1 MDKKEDA
8 MKEAVIVSACR
19 TAVGRAKRGSLVDVR
34 PEDMG
39 KAVVVEA
46 LKRAGNLDPALVD
59 DCIMGCAMPEAQQ
72 GMNIARQIWLHA
84 KLPESVPCKTVNR
97 FCSSGLDAIAQ
108 AAERIMVGAAD
119 IVVAGGVETMSMI
132 PMGGNKIVPHFEMA
146 TEFYPAYVGM
156 GETAENVA
164 KRYNISRHDQD
175 VLALRSNLLA
185 IEANEK
191 GYFKEQIVPLRAYK
205 YEGTKGK
212 RYFTFEVDE
221 GPRKGTTLEGL
232 AKLKPAF
239 WKNGTVTAGNSSQ
252 MSDGAAAVVL
262 MSREKAKEMGLK
274 PMAKFI
280 MEAVAGCGADEMG
293 VGPSVAI
300 PLLMKKTGMSLE
312 DIDVIEL
319 NEAFA
324 SQAVYC
330 VRKLGIEHRLED
342 RTLNPNGGAIALG
355 HPLGCT
361 GAKLTVQVVYHL
373 RDHNM
378 QFGVVSMCIGGGM
391 GAAALF
397 ERVE

>member
-1 MDKKEDA
+1 

-19 TAVGRAKRGSLVDVR
+19 TAIGRAKRGSLVDVR

-39 KAVVVEA
+39 KTVIMEA
-46 LKRAGNLDPALVD
+46 LKRAGDLDPALVD
-59 DCIMGCAMPEAQQ
+59 DCILGCAMPEAQQ
-72 GMNIARQIWLHA
+72 GMNIARQVWLHA

-119 IVVAGGVETMSMI
+119 IVVAGGVENMSMI
-132 PMGGNKIVPHFEMA
+132 PMGGNKIMPHFEMA

-164 KRYNISRHDQD
+164 LRYGITRQQQD
-175 VLALRSNLLA
+175 ELAVRSNLLA

-191 GYFKEQIVPLRAYK
+191 GYFKEQIVPLKAYK
-205 YEGTKGK
+205 YDGAKGK
-212 RYFTFEVDE
+212 KYFTYDVDE

-232 AKLKPAF
+232 AKLRPAF
-239 WKNGTVTAGNSSQ
+239 WKNGSVTAGNSSQ
-252 MSDGAAAVVL
+252 MSDGGAAVVL
-262 MSREKAKEMGLK
+262 MSRQKAKQLGLN
-274 PMAKFI
+274 PIAKFI
-280 MEAVAGCGADEMG
+280 MEAVAGCKADEMG

-300 PLLMKKTGMSLE
+300 PLLMKKTKKKLE
-312 DIDVIEL
+312 DIDVFEL

-324 SQAVYC
+324 SQAIYC
-330 VRKLGIEHRLED
+330 VQKLGLEKRLEN

-361 GAKLTVQVVYHL
+361 GAKLTVQVLYYL
-373 RDHNM
+373 RDHNK
-378 QFGVVSMCIGGGM
+378 QYGVVSMCIGGGM

-397 ERVE
+397 QREG

>member
-1 MDKKEDA
+1 

-19 TAVGRAKRGSLVDVR
+19 TAIGRARRGSLVHTR

-39 KAVVVEA
+39 KAVVLEV
-46 LKRAGNLDPALVD
+46 LKRAGDLDPALVD
-59 DCIMGCAMPEAQQ
+59 DCIMGCAMPEGQQ

-108 AAERIMVGAAD
+108 AAERVMAGAEE
-119 IVVAGGVETMSMI
+119 IVVAGGVESMTMI

-164 KRYNISRHDQD
+164 HRYNISRKQQD
-175 VLALRSNLLA
+175 ELAVRSNDLA
-185 IEANEK
+185 IEAIDK
-191 GYFKEQIVPLRAYK
+191 GRFKEQIVPLQAYR
-205 YEGTKGK
+205 YEGTTGRK
-212 RYFTFEVDE
+212 YFTFEVDE
-221 GPRKGTTLEGL
+221 GPRRGTTVEVLGRL
-232 AKLKPAF
+232 PPAF
-239 WKNGTVTAGNSSQ
+239 WSNGSVTAGNSSQ
-252 MSDGAAAVVL
+252 MSDGAGAVVV
-262 MSREKAKEMGLK
+262 MSRDKAKDLGLK
-274 PMAKFI
+274 PLARFH

-293 VGPSVAI
+293 VGPSKAI
-300 PLLMKKTGMSLE
+300 PRLMRKTGMKIE
-312 DIDVIEL
+312 EIDVIEL

-324 SQAVYC
+324 SQAIYC
-330 VRKLGIEHRLED
+330 VQQLGIEKKLDD

-361 GAKLTVQVVYHL
+361 GAKLTVQILYHM
-373 RDHNM
+373 RDNNM
-378 QFGVVSMCIGGGM
+378 RYGVVSMCIGGGM

-397 ERVE
+397 EREA

>member
-1 MDKKEDA
+1 
-8 MKEAVIVSACR
+8 
-19 TAVGRAKRGSLVDVR
+19 
-34 PEDMG
+34 MG
-39 KAVVVEA
+39 KTVIVEA
-46 LKRAGNLDPALVD
+46 LKRAKDLDPVLVD

-119 IVVAGGVETMSMI
+119 IVVAGGVESMSMI

-164 KRYNISRHDQD
+164 QRYNITRQEQD
-175 VLALRSNLLA
+175 ELAVRSNLLA

-205 YEGTKGK
+205 YDGTKGK
-212 RYFTFEVDE
+212 QYFTFDVDE
-221 GPRKGTTLEGL
+221 GPRKGTSLEGL
-232 AKLKPAF
+232 AKLRPAF

-252 MSDGAAAVVL
+252 MSDGAGAVVV
-262 MSREKAKEMGLK
+262 MSKEKAKDLGLK

-280 MEAVAGCGADEMG
+280 MEAVGGCKSDEMG

-300 PLLMKKTGMSLE
+300 PLLMKKTGMKLE
-312 DIDVIEL
+312 DIDVFEL

-330 VRKLGIEHRLED
+330 VKKLGLEKRLENQ
-342 RTLNPNGGAIALG
+342 TLNPNGGAIALG

-361 GAKLTVQVVYHL
+361 GAKLTVQILYYL
-373 RDHNM
+373 SDHNKRH
-378 QFGVVSMCIGGGM
+378 GVVSMCIGGGM

-397 ERVE
+397 QREG